1 MMKVNLA
8 AAMREATRLT
18 RSRNLA
24 EATRV
29 IQEALSARGHGSPAA
44 SRKNAPA
51 KDAGTSAAFLDLTA
65 HTGARSR
72 VTKTATGK
80 KESSSSFW
88 RDRAAEKHA
97 RDRVSRPLGEVIRRL
112 REGKLRNLLG
122 SLGSLVTAPV
132 PPPVPDGA
140 EFVTRSFSCQAGSR
154 TYKLY
159 VPGRRNSPLTALV
172 VMLHGCTQNPDD
184 FATGTRMN
192 EVAEEHGFLVAYP
205 AQPKTANPSSCWNWF
220 NPKDQLRDAGE
231 PAIIAGLTR
240 AIVAEFNIDSRRVF
254 VAGLSA
260 GGAMAV
266 VMGANYPEL
275 YSAIGI
281 HSGLPHG
288 AAADVVSAFAAMRGE
303 PVPAPSSPL
312 AAEPSRRVRTIV
324 FHGDADQTVH
334 PSNGERI
341 IAAAFASELNGRTE
355 TETGSTGGR
364 DYVRSVTSD
373 SAGVPLVEHWQIGGA
388 GHAWAGGSPNGS
400 YTDPKGPNASREMVR
415 FFLEGDRDPNAL
427 GTT

>member
-1 MMKVNLA
+1 M
-8 AAMREATRLT
+8 
-18 RSRNLA
+18 
-24 EATRV
+24 
-29 IQEALSARGHGSPAA
+29 
-44 SRKNAPA
+44 
-51 KDAGTSAAFLDLTA
+51 
-65 HTGARSR
+65 
-72 VTKTATGK
+72 
-80 KESSSSFW
+80 
-88 RDRAAEKHA
+88 
-97 RDRVSRPLGEVIRRL
+97 
-112 REGKLRNLLG
+112 
-122 SLGSLVTAPV
+122 

-172 VMLHGCTQNPDD
+172 VMLHGCTQSPDD

-192 EVAEEHGFLVAYP
+192 EVAEERGFLVAYP

-303 PVPAPSSPL
+303 SAPAPSAPL
-312 AAEPSRRVRTIV
+312 GAEPSRRVRTIV

-373 SAGVPLVEHWQIGGA
+373 STGVPLVEHWQIRGA

>member
-1 MMKVNLA
+1 MKVNLA
-8 AAMREATRLT
+8 AALREATRLT
-18 RSRNLA
+18 RSQNLA

-29 IQEALSARGHGSPAA
+29 IQDALSGRGHGSSAA
-44 SRKNAPA
+44 SLKNAPA
-51 KDAGTSAAFLDLTA
+51 RHAGTTAAFLDLTA
-65 HTGARSR
+65 HREGRSSGP
-72 VTKTATGK
+72 KTATGK
-80 KESSSSFW
+80 KEFSSSSL
-88 RDRAAEKHA
+88 RDGAAAKPA
-97 RDRVSRPLGEVIRRL
+97 RERVRRPLGEVIRLL
-112 REGKLRNLLG
+112 REGKLQNLRP
-122 SLGSLVTAPV
+122 GSLVTEHV

-140 EFVTRSFSCQAGSR
+140 QFVTRSFSCQAGSR

-159 VPGRRNSPLTALV
+159 VPGRRNEPLTALV
-172 VMLHGCTQNPDD
+172 VMLHGCTQSPDD

-192 EVAEEHGFLVAYP
+192 ELAEEHGFLVAYP
-205 AQPKTANPSSCWNWF
+205 AQPRTANPSSCWNWF

-231 PAIIAGLTR
+231 PSIVAGLTR
-240 AIVAEFNIDSRRVF
+240 AIIAEFNIDSRRVF

-303 PVPAPSSPL
+303 PILAPSLPRVHHL
-312 AAEPSRRVRTIV
+312 AAKPSRRVRTIV

-341 IAAAFASELNGRTE
+341 IAAAFVSQLDGGTE

-364 DYVRSVTSD
+364 DYIRSVTSD
-373 SAGVPLVEHWQIGGA
+373 CAGVPLVEHWQIRGA

-415 FFLEGDRDPNAL
+415 FFLQGDRDSNVN
-427 GTT
+427 

>member
-1 MMKVNLA
+1 MKVNLA
-8 AAMREATRLT
+8 AALREATRLT
-18 RSRNLA
+18 RSQNLA

-29 IQEALSARGHGSPAA
+29 IQDALSGRGHGSSAA
-44 SRKNAPA
+44 SLKNAPA
-51 KDAGTSAAFLDLTA
+51 RRAGMTAALLDLTA
-65 HTGARSR
+65 HSEGRSSGPE
-72 VTKTATGK
+72 TATGK
-80 KESSSSFW
+80 EEFSSSSL
-88 RDRAAEKHA
+88 RDGAAEKPA
-97 RDRVSRPLGEVIRRL
+97 RERVRRPLGEVIRLL
-112 REGKLRNLLG
+112 REGKLQNLQ
-122 SLGSLVTAPV
+122 LGSLVMAHT

-159 VPGRRNSPLTALV
+159 VPRRRNDPLTALV
-172 VMLHGCTQNPDD
+172 VMLHGCTQSPDD

-192 EVAEEHGFLVAYP
+192 ELAEEHGFLVAYP
-205 AQPKTANPSSCWNWF
+205 AQPRTANPSSCWNWF

-231 PAIIAGLTR
+231 PSIVAGLTR
-240 AIVAEFNIDSRRVF
+240 AIIAEFNIDSRRVF

-275 YSAIGI
+275 YSAVGI

-303 PVPAPSSPL
+303 PILDPSLPRAHLPA
-312 AAEPSRRVRTIV
+312 AKPSRRVRTIV

-341 IAAAFASELNGRTE
+341 IAAAFASQLDGATE

-364 DYVRSVTSD
+364 DYIRSVTSD
-373 SAGVPLVEHWQIGGA
+373 STGVPLVEHWQIRGA
-388 GHAWAGGSPNGS
+388 GHAWAGGSPDGS
-400 YTDPKGPNASREMVR
+400 YTDPKGPNASHEMVR
-415 FFLEGDRDPNAL
+415 FFLHGDRDPNVN
-427 GTT
+427 